1 MHQMFEIMENKLKD
15 FRPPPTKV
23 RRISSISV
31 WNCYLLLLQGPLL
44 VFDINHYYLQC
55 ISCLYIGFHLK
66 TMKLFFRVQNFLDP
80 PPYCQVVML
89 IRYYNEASLKAGYG
103 GGYTGFFFSNSMYH
117 SMLYTIGFKMA
128 AKQTQISKKCPPLI
142 SQPFVELTNKAPT
155 WLQEYLECANRE
167 LLIYFYIL

>member
-55 ISCLYIGFHLK
+55 ISRLYIGFHLK

-80 PPYCQVVML
+80 PL
-89 IRYYNEASLKAGYG
+89 IAKWSCSSDIIMKLPLRQGMG
-103 GGYTGFFFSNSMYH
+103 GGTQDFFFQIQCIIAC
-117 SMLYTIGFKMA
+117 YTPLDSKWPPNRHKS
-128 AKQTQISKKCPPLI
+128 AKS
-142 SQPFVELTNKAPT
+142 APH
-155 WLQEYLECANRE
+155 WSPNHL
-167 LLIYFYIL
+167 